1 MKRFVVVGLGN
12 FGAAV
17 AETLQ
22 AIGHEVAALDR
33 NAERVDAMASLV
45 TRAAVGDGT
54 DTRTLRRLGADA
66 ADAAIISTGDDI
78 TASAMT
84 TLMMRDLKVEEIYVK
99 VASADHARLIEK
111 IGVTETIFP
120 ERESGVRL
128 AKRIATRLLLNYVQL
143 GQDFGL
149 QEMAVPES
157 WIGMSLRELEL
168 PRRYGISVVAVH
180 DVLTNRFQPVLDP
193 DAPLK
198 DSDTLIVAGTDDK
211 LNRASRLK

>member
-22 AIGHEVAALDR
+22 AIGHGVAALDR
-33 NAERVDAMASLV
+33 QAERVDAMASLV

-54 DTRTLRRLGADA
+54 DIRTLRRLGADA
-66 ADAAIISTGDDI
+66 AHAAIISTGDDI

-99 VASADHARLIEK
+99 VASPDHARLIEK

-128 AKRIATRLLLNYVQL
+128 AKRISTRLLLNYVQL
-143 GQDFGL
+143 GLDFGL
-149 QEMAVPES
+149 QEMAVPET

-168 PRRYGISVVAVH
+168 PRRHGISVVAVH

-198 DSDTLIVAGTDDK
+198 DSDTLIVAGTDEK

>member
-33 NAERVDAMASLV
+33 QAERVDAMASLV

-54 DTRTLRRLGADA
+54 DIRTLRRLGADA

-99 VASADHARLIEK
+99 VASPDHARLIEK

-128 AKRIATRLLLNYVQL
+128 AKRISTRLLLTYVQL
-143 GQDFGL
+143 GLDFGL

-157 WIGMSLRELEL
+157 WIGKSLRELEL
-168 PRRYGISVVAVH
+168 PRRHGISVVAVH

-198 DSDTLIVAGTDDK
+198 DSDTLIVAGTDAK